1 MQNRTPQFGWLGLIV
16 RLALMAGLFIAV
28 GAVAEDDKAPAPA
41 ATPAP
46 APATQPA
53 TPAQPAAPAAKKPDT
68 AAKPASQ
75 DDDEGADYDKNAAK
89 RFTPSE
95 RTPADKNVSFPV
107 DI

>member
-1 MQNRTPQFGWLGLIV
+1 MGVFFV
-16 RLALMAGLFIAV
+16 AV

-41 ATPAP
+41 ATPSPAP
-46 APATQPA
+46 TAPATP
-53 TPAQPAAPAAKKPDT
+53 PAAQKPDT
-68 AAKPASQ
+68 TAKPAPNPV
-75 DDDEGADYDKNAAK
+75 DESGDYEKNAAK

>member
-1 MQNRTPQFGWLGLIV
+1 MQNRTAGFGWLGLIV
-16 RLALMAGLFIAV
+16 RLALMGVLFAAV

-41 ATPAP
+41 ATPTTQT
-46 APATQPA
+46 APATP
-53 TPAQPAAPAAKKPDT
+53 PAAQKPDT
-68 AAKPASQ
+68 AAKPAPNPV
-75 DDDEGADYDKNAAK
+75 DESGDYEKNAAK

>member
-1 MQNRTPQFGWLGLIV
+1 MQNRTAGFGWLGLIV
-16 RLALMAGLFIAV
+16 RLALMGVLFVAL

-41 ATPAP
+41 ATPSP
-46 APATQPA
+46 TQTA
-53 TPAQPAAPAAKKPDT
+53 PAAPPAAQKPAT
-68 AAKPASQ
+68 AAKPTPNPV
-75 DDDEGADYDKNAAK
+75 DESGDYEKNAAK